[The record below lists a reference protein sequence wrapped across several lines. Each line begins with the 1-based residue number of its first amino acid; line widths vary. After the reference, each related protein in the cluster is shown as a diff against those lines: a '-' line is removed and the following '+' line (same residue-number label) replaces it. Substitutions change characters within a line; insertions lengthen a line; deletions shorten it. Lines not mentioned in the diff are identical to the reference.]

1 VLVLNA
7 LARKSSDLLEITP
20 TQNAAM
26 FSSKCE
32 TFVYRYITPNFVGH
46 SFRVKGKTW
55 YFFANSP
62 LCIFIYSQIYFSVV
76 MQAELL
82 E

>member
-7 LARKSSDLLEITP
+7 LTRKLSDLLEINQ

-26 FSSKCE
+26 FSSKSE
-32 TFVYRYITPNFVGH
+32 TFVYGYITPNFVEH

-62 LCIFIYSQIYFSVV
+62 LCILI
-76 MQAELL
+76 
-82 E
+82 